1 MRSGL
6 RPSFCEN
13 TAMAKATVTELLRI
27 GKSRRLFRE
36 CFCRAHAKS
45 RERRRAGKMCQIVS
59 KKDYANPKPVSF
71 HRPIKLF
78 FAACKTCSTMKGA
91 AGGCYLFP
99 WANVFFIMVIGCRY
113 QLSPR
118 GPSRIHL
125 VAFCTARR
133 NGMAPDRT
141 KHQNSFSA
149 LFRYGVLGVALVYS
163 WYGSKPTFGSFHI
176 LRFRGQ
182 WLSEAQRY
190 EQSSCFPILS
200 LWEFYPEVLQRSL
213 LRQ

>member
-1 MRSGL
+1 LRRETKHVAPKLVTHIQSFVHNPDLLMRSGL

-78 FAACKTCSTMKGA
+78 FAACKTCSTIFCGSLDNGFRRLGA
-91 AGGCYLFP
+91 T
-99 WANVFFIMVIGCRY
+99 N
-113 QLSPR
+113 SPVA
-118 GPSRIHL
+118 SR
-125 VAFCTARR
+125 FC
-133 NGMAPDRT
+133 
-141 KHQNSFSA
+141 H
-149 LFRYGVLGVALVYS
+149 
-163 WYGSKPTFGSFHI
+163 FGSSI
-176 LRFRGQ
+176 RRCCRDRFCDN
-182 WLSEAQRY
+182 E
-190 EQSSCFPILS
+190 
-200 LWEFYPEVLQRSL
+200 
-213 LRQ
+213 